1 MERWTMEELESTD
14 DITFAI
20 SILNQRRASLNP
32 FSPLS
37 MKLSHSIS
45 TLESIKAEK
54 DRFIARL
61 AIVTDGGTESVGI
74 DTNNAETSERV
85 CAEVS
90 QTSQTEPGT

>member
-54 DRFIARL
+54 DKFIAR
-61 AIVTDGGTESVGI
+61 ICVPE
-74 DTNNAETSERV
+74 AEPII
-85 CAEVS
+85 
-90 QTSQTEPGT
+90 QTETATEE